1 MLVLSRKPGE
11 TIMLGADIEVT
22 VVRVKGDR
30 VHLGFKAPLDLPI
43 HRREVYDAIQRE
55 RGGEEV
61 QP

>member
-1 MLVLSRKPGE
+1 MVGD
-11 TIMLGADIEVT
+11 DIEVT
-22 VVRVKGDR
+22 VERVKGNQ
-30 VHLGFKAPLDLPI
+30 VWLGFKAPRELPI